1 MMQKLIKVI
10 LVFTLALAAGCGCTL
25 SVARPRTVKC
35 PVVFVQSEVEP
46 QVIAM
51 KFVSMTR
58 HVHVDSLLYLSGRDV
73 LSKLK
78 LYDYN
83 GCPPFRDTWCKIVRG
98 GHRFLGDIE
107 QRCKTEVSES
117 EREDR
122 VVWATFYRSDIMPE
136 SYPISFE
143 LYKGLMAD
151 LRTFIDDNV
160 SIGDCQGIEYPVGC
174 RWFDGIKCLGT
185 DVTAVPNVSVLLS
198 ANDGTGFSPA
208 YVFYREEAN
217 KPVECPSWAFFRLWT
232 GSVKLKKGITMDE
245 FRKEVEA
252 KMSECTKLF
261 DSDFHWEFRLVCW
274 DSATNK
280 LD

>member
-1 MMQKLIKVI
+1 MQKLIKVI
-10 LVFTLALAAGCGCTL
+10 LVSSLALAAGCGRTL

-51 KFVSMTR
+51 TFVSMTR
-58 HVHVDSLLYLSGRDV
+58 HVHVNSLLYLSGRDV
-73 LSKLK
+73 LPKLK
-78 LYDYN
+78 LYDYS
-83 GCPPFRDTWCKIVRG
+83 GCPPFRDSWCKIVKG
-98 GHRFLGDIE
+98 GRSFLGNIE
-107 QRCKTEVSES
+107 QRCKMEVSES
-117 EREDR
+117 ERDDR
-122 VVWATFYRSDIMPE
+122 VVWATFYCSDVFPR
-136 SYPISFE
+136 SYPVSFE
-143 LYKGLMAD
+143 LYKGLVAD
-151 LRTFIDDNV
+151 LRTSIDDNA
-160 SIGDCQGIEYPVGC
+160 SIGDSQEIEYPVGS
-174 RWFDGIKCLGT
+174 RWFDDIKCLGT

-198 ANDGTGFSPA
+198 AFDGTNFSPA
-208 YVFYREEAN
+208 CVFYIGEAN

-245 FRKEVEA
+245 FRKEVDA

>member
-1 MMQKLIKVI
+1 MLSFPMSVPFVVFCAWLFYHIQQLEPIFRLFHFQKLISPNKTRPLI
-10 LVFTLALAAGCGCTL
+10 VFRG
-25 SVARPRTVKC
+25 
-35 PVVFVQSEVEP
+35 Q
-46 QVIAM
+46 
-51 KFVSMTR
+51 
-58 HVHVDSLLYLSGRDV
+58 
-73 LSKLK
+73 KL
-78 LYDYN
+78 
-83 GCPPFRDTWCKIVRG
+83 GIF
-98 GHRFLGDIE
+98 
-107 QRCKTEVSES
+107 Q
-117 EREDR
+117 
-122 VVWATFYRSDIMPE
+122 
-136 SYPISFE
+136 
-143 LYKGLMAD
+143 
-151 LRTFIDDNV
+151 
-160 SIGDCQGIEYPVGC
+160 IEYPVGC